1 MQETV
6 DFQGGQSEETPTF
19 LPRKFYD
26 YKLGRREEREQSFY
40 IGVEGVSASP

>member
-1 MQETV
+1 MQEIG

-19 LPRKFYD
+19 LPSKLYD
-26 YKLGRREEREQSFY
+26 DKLGSREEWEQSFY